1 MVNVNVLGGYDNV
14 SEPAGWTSQGTTPA
28 TQEVGTS
35 LESYGGG
42 TLGIA
47 STPAGNGYQG
57 WSLVP
62 EDALTNQ
69 AVTTLN
75 GYLMRVVA
83 SSGGPS
89 GHLDLV
95 VHTTGTTTN
104 AVFGLYSGAS
114 FATGPLVWTN
124 DVHASLTVGTTS
136 LTWNGT
142 NSPASVNLLAGV
154 PYWVYME
161 ITTSAAPTIAASN
174 PAGAA
179 NATMLNVNLTAS
191 ATNANNAMSIGA
203 GPTSL
208 AANTTITPQTTW
220 ANAGFKFWF
229 GLRT

>member
-14 SEPAGWTSQGTTPA
+14 TFPPGETAQSTVSTLNWGAA
-28 TQEVGTS
+28 

-42 TLGIA
+42 TLGVA
-47 STPAGNGYQG
+47 STPAGNGYIG

-75 GYLMRVVA
+75 GYLTRVVA
-83 SSGGPS
+83 SSGGPC

-104 AVFGLYSGAS
+104 AVFGLYSGTS
-114 FATGPLVWTN
+114 FASGPLAWTA
-124 DVHASLTVGTTS
+124 DVHASLTVGTTA
-136 LTWNGT
+136 LTWNGAS
-142 NSPASVNLLAGV
+142 SPTSVNLLAGV

-161 ITTSAAPTIAASN
+161 ITTSVAPTIAASN

-191 ATNANNAMSIGA
+191 ATNANNAMSIAA

-208 AANTTITPQTTW
+208 TSSTAITPQTSW

-229 GLRT
+229 GLRA